1 MLSPTRV
8 VGRFC
13 LRWPGL
19 VVFAV
24 VITLSAI
31 LSTLL
36 GPQSHAQSP
45 PEWGGTVEVDAAS
58 EPLTLGP
65 GETVTYRIRLSEK
78 PLENHNG
85 GIWWVRIH
93 VDGTVR
99 YDGDYNGITWIP
111 SVGWEFNTGNWDQW
125 RTISIAAD
133 DTVEKNTKITFTH
146 EVWATSEW
154 CPIHDVGTVRVKVN
168 WDEGGG
174 NSGNSNNGNRNNG
187 GGTNTDDEVDPNNGG
202 GNSNDGDI
210 NGGGTN
216 TEDEVN
222 PNNGGDI
229 NGGGTNTEDEVN
241 PNNGGG
247 NNEGGN
253 NDNGDNGDGNNG
265 GNNGNDGN
273 GGDGNG
279 GDGNGG
285 DGNGGDGNGG
295 DGNGGDGNGGDG
307 NGGDGNGGDGNGG
320 DGNGGDGNGGNGGDG
335 GDGGGEPVLSSL
347 SIADA
352 TVIEGSVAEF
362 VVTLSPASEQTVT
375 VDYQTTSGSAVAG
388 EDFET
393 ASGTLTFAP
402 NATQQTVSV
411 QTRQDDLDEPSELF
425 GATLSRSSGATI
437 EAGNG
442 TATGTI
448 LDDDQ
453 ATISIADTSVEEG
466 STAEFIVTLS
476 MPSWQRVTVGYQ
488 TSNGTAV
495 AGQDFEAMSGTL
507 TFYPGDTRK
516 SVRVQTHEDDLDEPD
531 ETFTVTLFR
540 PSGATL
546 ADASATGTIVDDDV
560 SGLSISDAWAVEGTT
575 ARFTVTLSPVS
586 EQTVTVDYQTA
597 GGTATAGLD
606 FEAASGTLTFGPR
619 ITRQIIEVQTRADDL
634 DEPDETF
641 AVALSSPSGATL
653 ADGTATGT
661 ITDDDQAS
669 LSIADATVEEGGT
682 AEFVVTMNV
691 PSTESVTVSY
701 RTTSGTAAEG
711 TDFDAA
717 SGTLTFSAGEM
728 EKRILVRTLADDLDE
743 PDETFT
749 VALSSPSGA
758 GDAVQTER
766 RDAGGRHRNGHD
778 YRRRPGK
785 PFHRGRDS
793 GGGEHGGI
801 RRDDE
806 RAER

>member
-1 MLSPTRV
+1 MLSSACGA
-8 VGRFC
+8 GRFRI
-13 LRWPGL
+13 RWPGL
-19 VVFAV
+19 VVFAA

-222 PNNGGDI
+222 PNNVGGNNNVGDINGGGTNTEDEVNPNNGGNNNVGDI

-285 DGNGGDGNGG
+285 DGNGGNGGNG
-295 DGNGGDGNGGDG
+295 N
-307 NGGDGNGGDGNGG
+307 
-320 DGNGGDGNGGNGGDG
+320 GNGGDG

-352 TVIEGSVAEF
+352 TVIEGGGANF
-362 VVTLSPASEQTVT
+362 VVTLNPASEQTVT

-393 ASGTLTFAP
+393 TSGTLTFTP
-402 NATQQTVSV
+402 DATQRTITV
-411 QTRQDDLDEPSELF
+411 QTR
-425 GATLSRSSGATI
+425 
-437 EAGNG
+437 
-442 TATGTI
+442 
-448 LDDDQ
+448 
-453 ATISIADTSVEEG
+453 
-466 STAEFIVTLS
+466 
-476 MPSWQRVTVGYQ
+476 
-488 TSNGTAV
+488 
-495 AGQDFEAMSGTL
+495 
-507 TFYPGDTRK
+507 
-516 SVRVQTHEDDLDEPD
+516 EDGLDEPD
-531 ETFTVTLFR
+531 ELFSVTLR
-540 PSGATL
+540 NPSGATL
-546 ADASATGTIVDDDV
+546 AV
-560 SGLSISDAWAVEGTT
+560 
-575 ARFTVTLSPVS
+575 
-586 EQTVTVDYQTA
+586 
-597 GGTATAGLD
+597 ATAMG
-606 FEAASGTLTFGPR
+606 
-619 ITRQIIEVQTRADDL
+619 
-634 DEPDETF
+634 
-641 AVALSSPSGATL
+641 
-653 ADGTATGT
+653 
-661 ITDDDQAS
+661 
-669 LSIADATVEEGGT
+669 
-682 AEFVVTMNV
+682 N
-691 PSTESVTVSY
+691 
-701 RTTSGTAAEG
+701 
-711 TDFDAA
+711 
-717 SGTLTFSAGEM
+717 
-728 EKRILVRTLADDLDE
+728 
-743 PDETFT
+743 
-749 VALSSPSGA
+749 
-758 GDAVQTER
+758 
-766 RDAGGRHRNGHD
+766 H
-778 YRRRPGK
+778 YRRRLRDHL
-785 PFHRGRDS
+785 HRGRD
-793 GGGEHGGI
+793 GW
-801 RRDDE
+801 RRE
-806 RAER
+806 TKQSSSRRSACQAGRE